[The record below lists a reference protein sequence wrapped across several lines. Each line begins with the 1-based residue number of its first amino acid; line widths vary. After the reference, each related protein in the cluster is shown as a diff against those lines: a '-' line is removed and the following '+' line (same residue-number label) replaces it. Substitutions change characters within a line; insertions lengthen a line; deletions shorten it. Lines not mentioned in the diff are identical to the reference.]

1 MNRHI
6 ILLRAVNLGAIA
18 KLPMEDLC
26 AALTSAGFENVQ
38 SYIASGNVIVD
49 TELSAEETRTSINA
63 ILNTQFNISGERA
76 IMTDQAALVRIIKSN
91 PFPEAAQHRPN
102 MLHVHFLSAPPIGNA
117 ELNLTSYKG
126 PEKIRLNDQQLYV
139 DYINGAG
146 TSALTGRFLETA
158 LGTTGTARN
167 WNTVLKLA
175 EMANTELQ

>member
-18 KLPMEDLC
+18 KLPMEELR

-38 SYIASGNVIVD
+38 SYIASGNIIVD
-49 TELSAEETRTSINA
+49 TELSAEETRTNVNA
-63 ILNTQFNISGERA
+63 ILNTQFNISGERS
-76 IMTDQAALVRIIKSN
+76 ITTDHGTLVRVIKSN
-91 PFPEAAQHRPN
+91 PFKDAAQYRPN
-102 MLHVHFLSAPPIGNA
+102 MLHVHFLSSPPISNA

-126 PEKIRLNDQQLYV
+126 PEQMRLNDQQLYV

-175 EMANTELQ
+175 EMANTERA